1 MKNQPKSKEVKNSKK
16 TVTSSAKKIKLSV
29 KLKALIY
36 SAVSLVCVAG
46 IVLGIVFGIKGK
58 GDEPPTNPNGPN
70 SGIKFSASQQLLA
83 DDISSNVKYTVA
95 DIVTAVPYSSECTVE
110 DLTRFGDN
118 YFAYTDENG
127 NEQFWTYSKQDG
139 VPTKS
144 RNITSSANGF
154 VDSSAVGYEIKGFN
168 GDYVLIANLY
178 SSDPFSGNE
187 YTEVVFRL
195 ISIKNPE
202 MPKEIFRFDTRGKEY
217 TMYDDFFVL
226 KDNYFAVAYYS
237 EFNISRLT
245 ANWNVYYYSYSDAF
259 INQEYEYQN
268 NSVSGINVQLEEE
281 NFKWQFNNNGFYIL
295 NEGKYSYYSVSKN
308 GFVKIEKEIELNN
321 NSEIDIDY
329 RFIEISTDRL
339 LVEKVDYIEAV
350 SELTPNTIKEE
361 SRTQAGVFTHAN
373 YTYELYDTS
382 GYSAEV
388 VSLETKN
395 GYPKLASSQKAFEMI
410 DDHYVIVYQKVGSDR
425 MLEKKYVVSYFDK
438 NQNEVASFETTLE
451 NEHIVYASSNTFV
464 TEQNIYQPK
473 NSIKM
478 SNLFDFS
485 GKDYVIDS
493 RQIFNQDYLILT
505 NLAQTKAGIIDVW
518 GNVLI
523 DPTTS
528 EYNKIVEIV
537 GSYCFAQINS
547 TETCIVNLKTLAEP
561 KQIENYVV
569 SNATGKGTGLV
580 TTKNVSLQQYE
591 LKNMNGAKLLD
602 GYDILNF
609 NTPNTLAG
617 HEVLE
622 VVTTKDR
629 SKPSHY
635 IIFKEV
641 NKNETSSYV
650 SYAFSESNGQDLSP
664 VADTYA
670 TSVDFTAKY
679 WNDYYGEEDII
690 GTASVTQARHPTV
703 TAQLKDSWYTYA
715 GSIYIRTSD
724 NGSQLGIQDLNFRC
738 YMASIDY
745 PVTSPKWSYEL
756 GYNVSSL
763 YSNPTVTLD
772 KSKNYGYKIV
782 FRINYVNE
790 TTFLGIVISTHY
802 GGVQM
807 DYAHCHQ
814 GGGRMRHE
822 IEFSR
827 KSNVYDSTARK
838 QVYPMFDENVNKVNT
853 FNSSA
858 SNPDW
863 EWNED
868 MNLDTSNSQI
878 YHKPRVNGS
887 ASIVAPSVE
896 DVGTALKY
904 GHLSYWRYS
913 VNSSGTAGYL
923 YYNDSYYN
931 DSNVAKSGYT
941 LSGKLN
947 PGATYTFSN
956 TFNDYWYT
964 YFFAYY
970 VENTAD
976 IYLNDTLYQDNWGTT
991 QLTNA
996 FSMPTK
1002 KGYNFAGWSF
1012 TGLVDTLD
1020 FYGVEKAHT
1029 ATFYKSNGTSKVVT
1043 FAQDVD
1049 EEGNKLGTAFL
1060 PVEAGYTSVKFS
1072 WLTEP
1077 HESEVYIEEVFTP
1090 KTYLI
1095 NLVHDTQRTFTNEG
1109 TSEVYYRYDDGF
1121 YLDFDFTLRMTETE
1135 NPITMPIAVGYKTEA
1150 QYTFTPDL
1158 ITYGLTGGEGNVYVT
1173 WEDEDE
1179 IEMMNSFIEDYSW
1192 RTAEAPWTAIHYTVV
1207 WENYCYPE
1215 EEKTE
1220 ETKLVAYDEVFSLPV
1235 PPSLYHDF
1243 QFFSVLTASA
1253 SGTHYYGDSS
1263 SNLTEFT
1270 GSQTTHLPD
1279 SSYLYFKNLWC
1290 EVNPEYTANASHGNV
1305 LITNNWRGKQYTVEF
1320 EMNGGTAIDSITCYY
1335 NSANI
1340 LGYEPTIPAVPYK
1353 VGYNFAGWD
1362 VSGMDTAPNKLIY
1375 ENTTGGNILVT
1386 DFTQSVSLDA
1396 TYSQATFDNLSGT
1409 EGTVVFSARWEPA
1422 TYNIVYDLFCKDSTN
1437 MYYYSPGLTSVQW
1450 LGTENHP
1457 ASAVY
1462 EQAFYVDAID
1472 ISRHPLGWNFSG
1484 WYFFSLNLSPEA
1496 EYSLDGVNY
1505 FEIDNYTVLTT
1516 GTCYFRNLGANEGDI
1531 IRVEPTWS
1539 PNQYNVMINLNGENV
1554 THDFSNYTAFVG
1566 SYYGISHPTRIGY
1579 TFAGWSVSELADE
1592 IEHCYTTPNIS
1603 PEFWFDSVNGSYY
1616 DDDNPNNTILPF
1628 LLDFGHDYFFKNFHY
1643 ADGAIVYFTANWTP
1657 NNYNITY
1664 HYAKDATFSTFPSLD
1679 EINTVGNMQYSKT
1692 HTVTYDRYF
1701 KTLGVGAIESDTTI
1715 VAPTGYKLAG
1725 WLVLIDYV
1733 LSSTELTNN
1742 SVISEMFFEYPN
1754 TDVLFDYAFLLDHSP
1769 TDKIAN
1775 MHAYAVYESIQITVK
1790 YYAPDPAAAGYN
1802 DGACINDLS
1811 TYTFQNQA
1819 TFAYGASVRHS
1830 KMLMDGVH
1838 FSTNYLISPNL
1849 YVEGE
1854 VWKSYTTYTF
1864 DGTSYY
1870 TYAGVSM
1877 PWGLSNNLCH
1887 DPDNPVFYAY
1897 AEYNED
1903 YDGDIQYLQ
1912 FIELT
1917 VSSDEIPGIT
1927 TEVTGWGVT
1936 GSLNQEKIKI
1946 PNRYNDGYKDL
1957 PVLFINNVAF
1967 RHSNLETV
1975 ILPENLLA
1983 IGLNAFLDSEKLSE
1997 VIFDENSKIKSI
2009 LDAAFMDCIALE
2021 TIEIPDG
2028 VVYVGKYAFSGCEEL
2043 SSIKLP
2049 KSLQSIDI
2057 GLFEYCL
2064 SLEEIEIPNSV
2075 TTIDLYAFSNTG
2087 LKELNIPASVTSII
2101 MSGLCRVKNLETITV
2116 DPANPV
2122 YDSRQNCNA
2131 IIDKN
2136 SQILIFGCVNTIIP
2150 KDTGILGIG
2159 TYAFALSEIETME
2172 IPEGVEFIADSA
2184 FYGCEYLTHV
2194 KFPTT
2199 LYDIYSRAFSDC
2211 YSLNNVILPDS
2222 IHTIYDFAFAYCT
2235 SLTSIVIP
2243 GGSGDTHIEHGA
2255 FEGCTRL
2262 EFIFLE
2268 EGVTYLGNYAFADA
2282 GAYAETELC
2291 IYLPNTLMY
2300 MHSYVF
2306 QGAQAGARVYF
2317 GMTTDTVNY
2326 YASNGYWL
2334 EDWNFNEYYY
2344 EPEDLNLIYYSTPRA
2359 GYNAILGYADFYY
2372 YDWVFS
2378 VSYSDYN
2385 PEVTVKSY
2393 IGDDAE
2399 ATVPAVADYAYFDNA
2414 LPGLET
2420 LNVGQNVKEL
2430 RFNTSPG
2437 SLTALNL
2444 TNGLLALG
2452 HNTKGL
2458 NVPTLTSLY
2467 IPASVN
2473 SISSNLFKNTTPA
2486 VVVVDPDNPY
2496 YDSRDNCNAIIETAT
2511 NTLVAGHSGSTI
2523 PSSVVAIGSNALFI
2537 SQESLDP
2544 LEYVI
2549 PGNVK
2554 FVKSNAISTGN
2565 YITTITFEEGLVEL
2579 ETKAIE
2585 SLNYDFTLN
2594 LPSTV
2599 SKIGSQVV
2607 MFNGG
2612 GLYVGISID
2621 SDNPYYHISNGA
2633 VVKTATNTLI
2643 WANFLTCQLIDDT
2656 VTTIG
2661 EYAFYTTTYDYDLNI
2676 QIPESV
2682 TRIEKYAFTNCRFTQ
2697 PILLTNV
2704 KYIGSYAF
2712 SGSRF
2717 GDVLSLGDKLEVMG
2731 EFAFEYSLGT
2741 PQEIEIPATL
2751 KVIPNYAFERSSLLN
2766 EVVLNEGLLK
2776 IGTGAFEYSSITR
2789 AILPNSLTDLMLA
2802 AFYGCQSLS
2811 EVHIGPAVKYIGA
2824 NAFENCGALS
2834 TLTIAEG
2841 VNERTIGNYA
2851 FRDCRDLTTLVIP
2864 EGFTTIGE
2872 YAFYYCDSLVSVKLP
2887 DSLRVIETYAFAG
2900 VATDAGAP
2908 LEIDFGDGVAFIRDY
2923 AFTYANLESIDI
2935 GIFEQIGSRVFSYST
2950 IVSFRGIGYR
2960 SGDGTITA
2968 SIGQY
2973 AFYSCRVLTD
2983 VIIGGSLASIGN
2995 SAFNSCTQLT
3005 SISLPEAAGACS
3017 IGSSAFGYS
3026 GLTHIEI
3033 PEYYIFNSS
3042 IFIGCSSLTHMWVPT
3057 STTINKTTSSI
3068 LTSSAV
3074 TAIYTSADSLR
3085 SNVWGTS
3092 WRSKSPA
3099 ATLNLSKTLADYY
3112 TALYPDYEFGV
3123 SGSTIELENYNG
3135 TASEVYI
3142 PSGVTMIGSG
3152 AFAQNQTITKVVIP
3166 NGVTE
3171 IDFMAFNGCS
3181 NLETIILPETLT
3193 MLGLQCFGNCTS
3205 LQTIILPESLTT
3217 MEQYIFRGSAI
3228 QSVYIPKN
3236 VTSIDNY
3243 VFQGCQELISIEVD
3257 PENTTFDSR
3266 NNCNAII
3273 TTATNT
3279 LLAGCKTSTVP
3290 NGVVEIGEWAF
3301 WAIPIEEIELPDTVK
3316 TINRCAFQESG
3327 LKSID
3332 LNKVEFVGSSAFYE
3346 APSFTSL
3353 IVGDSLN
3360 MIDTNAFSKSGIIGF
3375 DASHLNHTLTISN
3388 SAFAQAASLRYV
3400 YLPKMV
3406 SLGESVFEESGIETI
3421 DFTGVTFVGGSIPY
3435 SSFDDCRSLQTVYI
3449 GESVTTIG
3457 QYAFRNCIEM
3467 VEAHL
3472 GNSVSFIDTYA
3483 FYNCS
3488 KLVSI
3493 DLPNTLTTI
3502 SGRAFAYCSS
3512 LKDVLIP
3519 RSVTSIGICA
3529 FQNCTALTAV
3539 YISSLATVTA
3549 SGSSSSP
3556 FYNCSST
3563 LKIYTDSSMKQST
3576 WGTYY
3581 NYYSSSGKLNV
3592 YFNANYSTYFKAVYP
3607 DFMVSVSGTTIT
3619 MNSYTG
3625 AQDINLKIP
3634 YGITAIKAAALKGL
3648 AFNYVYIPGSVTSIA
3663 SGAFNDTLIDVLLV
3677 EEGVVTFSET
3687 WFWYC
3692 SVNVINLPSTIVSV
3706 TKGSTFT
3713 GNTVTSSAN
3722 DFTEWEIDERNENY
3736 VVDGGNYGDYVIE
3749 KKTGKLVQ
3757 CLNTTITN
3765 LETIPDYVL
3774 TIGDY
3779 AFYSMSSL
3787 TDITIPAQIVEIGQ
3801 YAFYSCSNVTNI
3813 SFEEGS
3819 MLKKI
3824 NDYAFFGALIRDF
3837 IGDIIIPTS
3846 VEYVGK
3852 NSLGSGVY
3860 SSQEVT
3866 YYFGNNLKFIAA
3878 QALFYSGYVGGISIA
3893 DDNPYY
3899 TDNDSNIIIEKA
3911 TGKLVAASKSTIEIP
3926 NSIKIIGEWSFAYT
3940 SLTELVI
3947 PSNIIAINTYAF
3959 FGCDE
3964 LISLT
3969 FSEGLKYVGDSA
3981 FKGCRNLTQIVLPN
3995 SLEYISAQAFT
4006 PNISG
4011 GGKLNSVYIGS
4022 NVKYIGD
4029 MVFHSAK
4036 STCVIYCAD
4045 HEKPADWFSG
4055 WNMDY
4060 DAPSGY
4066 ITVVW
4071 GYDVASVQAE
4081 HVNGAAGAS
4090 EASFESSNYQNISNV
4105 VVKAVKSVS
4114 RDTWLENDEDETF

>member
-1 MKNQPKSKEVKNSKK
+1 MKNQPKSKEVKNLKK
-16 TVTSSAKKIKLSV
+16 TVTTSAKKTKLSV

-83 DDISSNVKYTVA
+83 DDISNNVKYTVA

-118 YFAYTDENG
+118 YFAYTDANG
-127 NEQFWTYSKQDG
+127 NEQFWTYSKKDG

-144 RNITSSANGF
+144 RNITSSVNGF

-295 NEGKYSYYSVSKN
+295 NEGEYSYYSVSKN
-308 GFVKIEKEIELNN
+308 GFAKIEKEIELNN
-321 NSEIDIDY
+321 NSEIDVDY

-410 DDHYVIVYQKVGSDR
+410 DDHFVIVYQKVGSDR

-473 NSIKM
+473 NSVKM
-478 SNLFDFS
+478 TRLFDFA
-485 GKDYVIDS
+485 GEDFVINAN
-493 RQIFNQDYLILT
+493 QTFNQDYLILT

-537 GSYCFAQINS
+537 GSHCVAQINS

-561 KQIENYVV
+561 KQIADYVV

-602 GYDILNF
+602 GYDVVSF
-609 NTPNTLAG
+609 NTPSTLAG

-724 NGSQLGIQDLNFRC
+724 DGAQLGIQDLNFRC

-745 PVTSPKWSYEL
+745 PVTSPKWTYEL

-827 KSNVYDSTARK
+827 KSNSYDSTARK

-863 EWNED
+863 EWNAD

-896 DVGTALKY
+896 DVGTGLKY
-904 GHLSYWRYS
+904 GHLSHWRYS
-913 VNSSGTAGYL
+913 VNSSGTADYL
-923 YYNDSYYN
+923 YYNKTYYN
-931 DSNVAKSGYT
+931 DSNIAKSGYT
-941 LSGKLN
+941 LSGTLN
-947 PGATYTFSN
+947 PNGTYTFTS

-976 IYLNDTLYQDNWGTT
+976 IYLNGTLNQDNWGTT

-1029 ATFYKSNGTSKVVT
+1029 ATFYKADGTQKVVT

-1060 PVEAGYTSVKFS
+1060 PVEVGYTSVKFS

-1077 HESEVYIEEVFTP
+1077 HESSVYIEEVFTP

-1135 NPITMPIAVGYKTEA
+1135 NPITLPIAVGYKTEA

-1158 ITYGLTGGEGNVYVT
+1158 ITYGLTGGEGNLYVT

-1207 WENYCYPE
+1207 WENYCSQE
-1215 EEKTE
+1215 ETITE

-1243 QFFSVLTASA
+1243 TGFIVTSTPGGGTA
-1253 SGTHYYGDSS
+1253 YYGSSS
-1263 SNLTEFT
+1263 SNLIEFSSTESLVLSELEN
-1270 GSQTTHLPD
+1270 GA
-1279 SSYLYFKNLWC
+1279 SYLYFKNLWQD
-1290 EVNPEYTANASHGNV
+1290 VNPEFSAADSHGNV
-1305 LITNNWRGKQYTVEF
+1305 IISSDWIGKQYTVEF
-1320 EMNGGTAIDSITCYY
+1320 EMNGGTPIDSITCYY
-1335 NSANI
+1335 NSAHI
-1340 LGYEPTIPAVPYK
+1340 LGYEPTTPAAPYK

-1362 VSGMDTAPNKLIY
+1362 VSGMDTAPYKLIY

-1386 DFTQSVSLDA
+1386 DFTQSISLDA
-1396 TYSQATFDNLSGT
+1396 TYAEATFDNLSGT

-1422 TYNIVYDLFCKDSTN
+1422 TYNIVYDLSCIDASGLE
-1437 MYYYSPGLTSVQW
+1437 YSSPSFQNGVGW

-1457 ASAVY
+1457 SSAVY
-1462 EQAFYVDAID
+1462 EQAFYVDTPD
-1472 ISRHPLGWNFSG
+1472 RSMWPLGFEFTAWMVYDRGSGAEFSIQG
-1484 WYFFSLNLSPEA
+1484 ESYMN
-1496 EYSLDGVNY
+1496 
-1505 FEIDNYTVLTT
+1505 LTT
-1516 GTCYFRNLGANEGDI
+1516 TGGGVPMYNIDRVYFRNLGANEGDVI
-1531 IRVEPTWS
+1531 TIAAMWRGNS
-1539 PNQYNVMINLNGENV
+1539 YNITYDLNGENTSQSGDSSFNQTSILFGELIWV
-1554 THDFSNYTAFVG
+1554 TD
-1566 SYYGISHPTRIGY
+1566 PTRIGY
-1579 TFAGWSVSELADE
+1579 TFIGWSLSGLSDE
-1592 IEHCYTTPNIS
+1592 VEHFYDNPSFPNQVTFNSI
-1603 PEFWFDSVNGSYY
+1603 NGKYY
-1616 DDDNPNNTILPF
+1616 DNTNPNNEIIPSPNSALT
-1628 LLDFGHDYFFKNFHY
+1628 FKNLNHI
-1643 ADGAIVYFTANWTP
+1643 AGATVTLTAHWTP
-1657 NNYNITY
+1657 NDYNITY

-1725 WLVLIDYV
+1725 WVILFNTPPS
-1733 LSSTELTNN
+1733 SSTITYEIPNYF
-1742 SVISEMFFEYPN
+1742 SENVN
-1754 TDVLFDYAFLLDHSP
+1754 TDVLFDWNFVQEHDPSLNGVSDM
-1769 TDKIAN
+1769 N
-1775 MHAYAVYESIQITVK
+1775 AYAIYESIQITLK
-1790 YYAPDPAAAGYN
+1790 YYIPNPAEN
-1802 DGACINDLS
+1802 TDGSLNNDLS
-1811 TYTFQNQA
+1811 NYVFCDQI
-1819 TFAYGASVRHS
+1819 TFAYGASVTLS
-1830 KMLMDGVH
+1830 KYLMSGSMH
-1838 FSTNYLISPNL
+1838 YATNYLISPNL

-1877 PWGLSNNLCH
+1877 PWGLSNTLCH

-1903 YDGDIQYLQ
+1903 YDGNIG
-1912 FIELT
+1912 ELVFQAVDLVNKYGNPIT
-1917 VSSDEIPGIT
+1917 IWNVSINDYFLSER
-1927 TEVTGWGVT
+1927 
-1936 GSLNQEKIKI
+1936 LNIKI
-1946 PNRYNDGYKDL
+1946 PNRFNDGLRDL
-1957 PVLFINNVAF
+1957 PVYGIAEFRGSDLVSVTIPSNVVYISNSAF
-1967 RHSNLETV
+1967 SLCSELE
-1975 ILPENLLA
+1975 
-1983 IGLNAFLDSEKLSE
+1983 S
-1997 VIFDENSKIKSI
+1997 VIFTENSKLENIGSGAFEGCYSLGSI
-2009 LDAAFMDCIALE
+2009 D
-2021 TIEIPDG
+2021 IPDG
-2028 VVYVGKYAFSGCEEL
+2028 VSTIGVNAFYGCNGL
-2043 SSIKLP
+2043 SYIKLP
-2049 KSLQSIDI
+2049 KSLRVIDSSLFESCYDLKTIDI
-2057 GLFEYCL
+2057 PNNVTFIEL
-2064 SLEEIEIPNSV
+2064 S
-2075 TTIDLYAFSNTG
+2075 AFNYTG
-2087 LKELNIPASVTSII
+2087 LESLHIPASVTNISLMDREPNAI
-2101 MSGLCRVKNLETITV
+2101 ETITV
-2116 DPANPV
+2116 DLANTY
-2122 YDSRQNCNA
+2122 YDSRNDCNA
-2131 IIDKN
+2131 IIEK
-2136 SQILIFGCVNTIIP
+2136 STSTL
-2150 KDTGILGIG
+2150 ILGCTTTVIPEGIVAIG
-2159 TYAFALSEIETME
+2159 ASAFSQSNIGANGRTIV
-2172 IPEGVEFIADSA
+2172 IPEGVEYIDEGAFELCYELTDVQFPSTLKYIFNSA
-2184 FYGCEYLTHV
+2184 FYECT
-2194 KFPTT
+2194 
-2199 LYDIYSRAFSDC
+2199 
-2211 YSLNNVILPDS
+2211 SLENFILPRNIELVDM
-2222 IHTIYDFAFAYCT
+2222 YAFANCL

-2243 GGSGDTHIEHGA
+2243 GDYGDTYIGASA
-2255 FEGCTRL
+2255 FEGCAYL
-2262 EFIFLE
+2262 EFVILE
-2268 EGVTYLGNYAFADA
+2268 EGVSQVQDCAFA
-2282 GAYAETELC
+2282 GIGISTEDTQC
-2291 IYLPNTLMY
+2291 DIYIPSTL
-2300 MHSYVF
+2300 SYIGQFVF
-2306 QGAQAGARVYF
+2306 SDVLGQMYF
-2317 GMTTDTVNY
+2317 GMNQSTVTSRIENNDWNAGALLNYDGSEIVMAYNY
-2326 YASNGYWL
+2326 YSNPKAAY
-2334 EDWNFNEYYY
+2334 
-2344 EPEDLNLIYYSTPRA
+2344 RA
-2359 GYNAILGYADFYY
+2359 FISIIA
-2372 YDWVFS
+2372 
-2378 VSYSDYN
+2378 
-2385 PEVTVKSY
+2385 
-2393 IGDDAE
+2393 GDDWELVVAGTNYLPVVYLNAYTGTSTE
-2399 ATVPAVADYAYFDNA
+2399 ITVPAVVREVKFNGT
-2414 LPGLET
+2414 LSSTVET
-2420 LNVGQNVKEL
+2420 LNVGINVEDFIINKQTTTLKRINFSE
-2430 RFNTSPG
+2430 
-2437 SLTALNL
+2437 
-2444 TNGLLALG
+2444 GLLYLG
-2452 HNTKGL
+2452 SATGGINAPNL
-2458 NVPTLTSLY
+2458 ESLY
-2467 IPASVN
+2467 VPASVTL
-2473 SISSNLFKNTTPA
+2473 IRTNLFKNTTPA
-2486 VVVVDPDNPY
+2486 VVVVDPDNLY

-2511 NTLVAGHSGSTI
+2511 NTLVAGHDGSTI
-2523 PSSVVAIGSNALFI
+2523 PSSVVAIGEKSMFI
-2537 SQESLDP
+2537 YDLGVDP
-2544 LEYVI
+2544 FEYVI

-2554 FVKSNAISTGN
+2554 LVKKNAISTSN
-2565 YITTITFEEGLVEL
+2565 YITTITFEEGLVEIESL
-2579 ETKAIE
+2579 AIE

-2599 SKIGSQVV
+2599 QKIGNRVV

-2612 GLYVGISID
+2612 GLSVYVSIA

-2633 VVKTATNTLI
+2633 IIETATNTLI

-2661 EYAFYTTTYDYDLNI
+2661 EYGFYTTVLDYTSNI

-2731 EFAFEYSLGT
+2731 EYAFEYSFGT

-2751 KVIPNYAFERSSLLN
+2751 KVIPNYAFERSSLLT

-2776 IGTGAFEYSSITR
+2776 IGTGAFEFSSITR
-2789 AILPNSLTDLMLA
+2789 AILPNSLTDLSLA
-2802 AFYGCQSLS
+2802 AFFSCASLS
-2811 EVHIGPAVKYIGA
+2811 EVHIGPAVKNIGA

-2864 EGFTTIGE
+2864 EGFTIIGA

-2887 DSLRVIETYAFAG
+2887 DSLRVIETYAFARI
-2900 VATDAGAP
+2900 ATDAGAP

-2973 AFYSCRVLTD
+2973 AFYSCNVLTD

-3033 PEYYIFNSS
+3033 PDYYILNSS

-3099 ATLNLSKTLADYY
+3099 ATLNLNKTLADYY
-3112 TALYPDYEFGV
+3112 TALYPDYEFEV
-3123 SGSTIELENYNG
+3123 SGSTVELKKYNG

-3142 PSGVTMIGSG
+3142 PSGVTIIGASAFSG
-3152 AFAQNQTITKVVIP
+3152 NTTIEKVVVP
-3166 NGVTE
+3166 YGVHT
-3171 IDFMAFNGCS
+3171 INNNAFS
-3181 NLETIILPETLT
+3181 NCTALENVILPETL
-3193 MLGLQCFGNCTS
+3193 LVINHHAFNICSSLVEIVLPSS
-3205 LQTIILPESLTT
+3205 LQQIDGGAFGYTGLE
-3217 MEQYIFRGSAI
+3217 
-3228 QSVYIPKN
+3228 SVYIPAN
-3236 VTSIDNY
+3236 VSSLTTPFANAEYIT
-3243 VFQGCQELISIEVD
+3243 SIEVD
-3257 PENTTFDSR
+3257 PDNPYYDSR

-3273 TTATNT
+3273 ETATNI
-3279 LLAGCKTSTVP
+3279 LISGCNNTIIP
-3290 NGVVEIGEWAF
+3290 DGVVAIGDYAF
-3301 WAIPIEEIELPDTVK
+3301 SDKDIEEIELPDTVTTIKSYAFTSSSIKSIYLNNVETIEAYAFSNTHYLETVVAGVHLNLISEQVFRNSSIKTFDASVVEGTLTIGAYAFYQTTSLK
-3316 TINRCAFQESG
+3316 TIEFP
-3327 LKSID
+3327 KSID
-3332 LNKVEFVGSSAFYE
+3332 FDGNY
-3346 APSFTSL
+3346 T
-3353 IVGDSLN
+3353 
-3360 MIDTNAFSKSGIIGF
+3360 FSYSGLENF
-3375 DASHLNHTLTISN
+3375 DLS
-3388 SAFAQAASLRYV
+3388 
-3400 YLPKMV
+3400 
-3406 SLGESVFEESGIETI
+3406 
-3421 DFTGVTFVGGSIPY
+3421 GVTEVDGI
-3435 SSFDDCRSLQTVYI
+3435 
-3449 GESVTTIG
+3449 
-3457 QYAFRNCIEM
+3457 
-3467 VEAHL
+3467 
-3472 GNSVSFIDTYA
+3472 
-3483 FYNCS
+3483 
-3488 KLVSI
+3488 
-3493 DLPNTLTTI
+3493 LPNNT
-3502 SGRAFAYCSS
+3502 FNYCSS
-3512 LKDVLIP
+3512 LK
-3519 RSVTSIGICA
+3519 SVNLGQSFTEIA
-3529 FQNCTALTAV
+3529 DYNFYYCTALTEAYLGEKLTTIAQRAFYGCSALVKVDLPKTLTVIGVYAFYGCSKLSQILIPQGVTSIERNAFLNCGGLKAV
-3539 YISSLATVTA
+3539 WIPSTATVTA
-3549 SGSSSSP
+3549 SSYSASP

-3563 LKIYTDSSMKQST
+3563 LKIYTDATARQSG

-3581 NYYSSSGKLNV
+3581 NYYSSSGKLTV
-3592 YFNANYSTYFKAVYP
+3592 TFSASYATYFNAVYP
-3607 DFMVSVSGTTIT
+3607 DFTVSVSGTTIT

-3625 AQDINLKIP
+3625 AQDGELRIP

-3648 AFNYVYIPGSVTSIA
+3648 GFTDVYIPGSVTSIA
-3663 SGAFNDTLIDVLLV
+3663 SVAFNDTFIDVLLV
-3677 EEGVVTFSET
+3677 EEGVTTFDEN
-3687 WFWYC
+3687 WFISCLVGEVW
-3692 SVNVINLPSTIVSV
+3692 LPSTITSIVKASNS
-3706 TKGSTFT
+3706 TK
-3713 GNTVTSSAN
+3713 NTLGENVQIEIHELNETYFVAN
-3722 DFTEWEIDERNENY
+3722 GDYIIEKATNKLIWCFDQTITELNIPEY
-3736 VVDGGNYGDYVIE
+3736 VVM
-3749 KKTGKLVQ
+3749 
-3757 CLNTTITN
+3757 
-3765 LETIPDYVL
+3765 
-3774 TIGDY
+3774 IGDY
-3779 AFYSMSSL
+3779 AFYSNNNL
-3787 TDITIPAQIVEIGQ
+3787 TEITISDQIVEIGQ
-3801 YAFYSCSNVTNI
+3801 YAFSNCSSVTSL

-3819 MLKKI
+3819 ILKKI
-3824 NDYAFFGALIRDF
+3824 NDYAFCSAYVGHFKDTIVFPETLEYLGEEAFNTYSYGSQEITFSFGSNIKYIAPQALID
-3837 IGDIIIPTS
+3837 
-3846 VEYVGK
+3846 
-3852 NSLGSGVY
+3852 
-3860 SSQEVT
+3860 
-3866 YYFGNNLKFIAA
+3866 
-3878 QALFYSGYVGGISIA
+3878 SGYIGGISIA

-3899 TDNDSNIIIEKA
+3899 TDNDSNVIIEKA
-3911 TGKLVAASKSTIEIP
+3911 TGILVQASKSTTEIP
-3926 NSIKIIGEWSFAYT
+3926 NSIKIIGAYAFERAKF
-3940 SLTELVI
+3940 TEIVI
-3947 PSNIIAINTYAF
+3947 PSNVIAINTGAF
-3959 FGCDE
+3959 RNCNY
-3964 LISLT
+3964 LLNIT
-3969 FSEGLKYVGDSA
+3969 FSEGLKHIGSGA
-3981 FKGCRNLTQIVLPN
+3981 FNYCRVLPQIVLPN
-3995 SLEYISAQAFT
+3995 SVEYIGAYGFS
-4006 PNISG
+4006 PNNTS
-4011 GGKLNSVYIGS
+4011 GKLNSVYIGS
-4022 NVKYIGD
+4022 NVKYIGSSA
-4029 MVFHSAK
+4029 FYRAK

-4045 HEKPADWFSG
+4045 HEKPADWANN
-4055 WNMDY
+4055 WNKNTN
-4060 DAPSGY
+4060 ASSGY
-4066 ITVVW
+4066 NTVVW

-4090 EASFESSNYQNISNV
+4090 EASFESSSYQNISNV

-4114 RDTWLENDEDETF
+4114 RDTWFENDED